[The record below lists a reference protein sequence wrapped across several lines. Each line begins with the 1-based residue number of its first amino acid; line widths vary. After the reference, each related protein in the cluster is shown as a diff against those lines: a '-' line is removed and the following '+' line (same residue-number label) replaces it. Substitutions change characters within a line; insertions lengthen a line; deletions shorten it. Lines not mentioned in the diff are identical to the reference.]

1 MLVPRCCDEV
11 ASLYG
16 DATAAIFA
24 FAKRQ
29 DILCS
34 VPTDSAERLAAPLQH
49 AVHISAARC
58 RLLEADASV
67 RLWPL
72 MQEQVVR
79 SIM

>member
-1 MLVPRCCDEV
+1 MLVSRCCDEV
-11 ASLYG
+11 ESLYG
-16 DATAAIFA
+16 NATATIFA

-34 VPTDSAERLAAPLQH
+34 VPTNSAEGLAAPLQH

-58 RLLEADASV
+58 RLLEADSLV
-67 RLWPL
+67 RLWPI